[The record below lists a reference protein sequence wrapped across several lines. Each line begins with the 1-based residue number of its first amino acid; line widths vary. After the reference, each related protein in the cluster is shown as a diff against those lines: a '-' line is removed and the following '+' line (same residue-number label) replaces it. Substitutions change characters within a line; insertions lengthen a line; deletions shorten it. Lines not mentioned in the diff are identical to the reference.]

1 MIHEI
6 GLAFREVLLPTL
18 LRAVPVE
25 HLIARLR
32 RGVELS
38 QGDPRT
44 GAAFLQA
51 HGHFTPDSRA
61 VTMIEG
67 ESDSHQAFLVVC
79 GSLRLTPPPL
89 CRNE

>member
-1 MIHEI
+1 
-6 GLAFREVLLPTL
+6 
-18 LRAVPVE
+18 
-25 HLIARLR
+25 
-32 RGVELS
+32 
-38 QGDPRT
+38 
-44 GAAFLQA
+44 
-51 HGHFTPDSRA
+51 